1 MQNDEMVEMVET
13 VVDELVEL
21 DDNLEI
27 DDVVE
32 IDDVLQ
38 FDILVLFCSEQLM
51 FQNDYEVVN
60 EFRMLVDELLE
71 QIEQIDKIDFWD
83 SVKYFSL

>member
-1 MQNDEMVEMVET
+1 MQNDETVEMVE
-13 VVDELVEL
+13 VVLDELVEL

-32 IDDVLQ
+32 IDDVSQ

-51 FQNDYEVVN
+51 FQNDCEVVN
-60 EFRMLVDELLE
+60 EFRTLVDELLE
-71 QIEQIDKIDFWD
+71 LIEQIDKIEF
-83 SVKYFSL
+83 